1 MKNIPLTHYLLIG
14 GLEDR
19 FRYFMFRE
27 LAANGAENVVLSEDI
42 LKMVGAADSS
52 LLKLS
57 QIKKEVKDAGLK
69 FVDAHSPFGPRLDL
83 NCPLAEERRK
93 LIEVHKLSLACCNE
107 CEVSHITIHSG
118 NPRFPGVTLEE
129 NRELIRE
136 SLEEL
141 LPVAERYGVT
151 ICIENIWFPTNTP
164 EELIAFCEYFKSPYL
179 GMCYDAG
186 HANLMCRPNDD
197 PSHPANV
204 AFDLL
209 KMPTAWDD
217 KVLEKMLPY
226 LVTCHLH
233 DNDGM
238 SDKHWTPF
246 NGNIDWE
253 KTMKLLAKAPNLRCL
268 QNEVILPGRD
278 LNSSIHDM
286 CLAFDRLVK
295 IYNGN

>member
-1 MKNIPLTHYLLIG
+1 MKNIPLAHYLFIG
-14 GLEDR
+14 GLDDK

-27 LAANGAENVVLSEDI
+27 LAANGGRNLVLSDELLTLI
-42 LKMVGAADSS
+42 WKADDPNAM
-52 LLKLS
+52 LAK
-57 QIKKEVKDAGLK
+57 IKKEAKDAGLK
-69 FVDAHSPFGPRLDL
+69 FVDAHSPFGPHSDL
-83 NCPLAEERRK
+83 NCPIADDRKK
-93 LIEVHKLSLACCNE
+93 LIDMHKMSLACCNE
-107 CEVSHITIHSG
+107 CEVDCITIHSG
-118 NPRFPGVTLEE
+118 NPRFPGVSLEE
-129 NRELIRE
+129 YRSFVRQ
-136 SLEEL
+136 SLDEL

-151 ICIENIWFPTNTP
+151 ICLENIWFPTNTP

-186 HANLMCRPNDD
+186 HANLMCRPNDA

-253 KTMKLLAKAPNLRCL
+253 KTMKLLAQAPKLRCL

-286 CLAFDRLVK
+286 CLAFEKLLK

>member
-57 QIKKEVKDAGLK
+57 QIKKEVKDAGL
-69 FVDAHSPFGPRLDL
+69 

-93 LIEVHKLSLACCNE
+93 LLEVHKLSLACCNE
-107 CEVSHITIHSG
+107 CEVNHITIHSG

-141 LPVAERYGVT
+141 LPAAERYGVT

-179 GMCYDAG
+179 
-186 HANLMCRPNDD
+186 
-197 PSHPANV
+197 S
-204 AFDLL
+204 
-209 KMPTAWDD
+209 
-217 KVLEKMLPY
+217 
-226 LVTCHLH
+226 
-233 DNDGM
+233 
-238 SDKHWTPF
+238 
-246 NGNIDWE
+246 
-253 KTMKLLAKAPNLRCL
+253 LA
-268 QNEVILPGRD
+268 
-278 LNSSIHDM
+278 
-286 CLAFDRLVK
+286 
-295 IYNGN
+295 